1 MATPKNTP
9 RGANTPLSP
18 NRITRLQEKEDL
30 SNLNDRLAVYIDKVR
45 FLEAENA
52 GLRVRI
58 TESETEVSRELT
70 GLKAAYETELA
81 DARQTLD
88 SVAKERARLQLELG
102 KLREDYKELKAR
114 NTKKESDLAGAL
126 QRLKDLEALLNSKD
140 ASLTTALGEKRNLEL
155 DTSLGDARKQLQDE
169 MLRRVDGE
177 NRIQTLKEEL
187 EFQKN
192 LHSEELREIKRRH
205 ESRMV
210 ELDNGHQQDFE
221 SKLAEALMEMRNQH
235 ELQIKMYKDEIEKT
249 YNSKL
254 ENARQSA
261 DRSSHLVGAAHEE
274 LQQTRIRLET
284 LSTQLSQLQKQ
295 LAAREAKVRD
305 LEDALSRERDTTR
318 RLLGDKDRE
327 MAEMRQQMQQQL
339 DEYQELLDIKL
350 ALDMEI
356 CAYRKLLEGEEE
368 RLRLSPSPPP
378 TKVTGSRSSSSAALS
393 RSVHCSAQNS
403 PAKRRRPNDTD
414 SEASSFAGGAVARTR
429 ITQQAS
435 ASGRVTVDEV
445 DMEGKYVR
453 LSNKSDEDQNLGNW
467 QVKRQVG
474 SAAPII
480 FKFPVKFTLKA
491 GQRVTIWA
499 SGAGGNHSPPSDLVW
514 KTQASWGT
522 GDQFQTTLI
531 SANGEEMAMRK
542 VTRTQFEEEDDDMVA
557 HSTCGDSEYNLRS
570 RTVVCGS
577 CGLPSDKSA
586 NCSVTS
592 ASRSFRSGGISEGL
606 LPHSYVFSSST
617 PRKIL
622 IRSIW
627 MFSVQA
633 LFGFGFLVTS
643 RVPAVLAQA
652 GTCALSAAANRHKKD
667 CFSSRPASTMAQTI
681 KYLGQEEAQHIDE
694 ELFSEY
700 GFSVDQLMELAGLS
714 CATAVA
720 RAYPLTSLVKARPS
734 LLVICGPGN
743 NGGDGLVCARH
754 LKLFGY
760 EPTILYPKRPNK
772 PLFQGLTTQCQKMEI
787 QFLTEMPEARVIDE
801 AYNLVIDA
809 IFGFSFK
816 GAVREPFGSILDVLK
831 KTSVPIASI
840 DIPSGWDVEQGSAD
854 GLQPDTLI
862 SLTAPKKSASLFRG
876 RYHFLG
882 GRFVPPGL
890 ERKYQLNLPQ
900 YPDTD
905 CVLQL

>member
-9 RGANTPLSP
+9 RGASTPLSP

-30 SNLNDRLAVYIDKVR
+30 CNLNDRLAVYIDKVR
-45 FLEAENA
+45 SLEAENA

-58 TESETEVSRELT
+58 TESETEVTRELT

-114 NTKKESDLAGAL
+114 NTKKESDLNAAQ

-140 ASLTTALGEKRNLEL
+140 ASLTTALGEKRNLDVENRDLKAQVAKL
-155 DTSLGDARKQLQDE
+155 DTSASDAKKQLQDE

-221 SKLAEALMEMRNQH
+221 SKLAEALVEMRHQH

-249 YNSKL
+249 YNNKL
-254 ENARQSA
+254 ETARQSA

-274 LQQTRIRLET
+274 LQQTRIRLE
-284 LSTQLSQLQKQ
+284 SVSSQLSQLQKQ
-295 LAAREAKVRD
+295 LAAREAKIRD

-318 RLLGDKDRE
+318 RLLGEKDRE
-327 MAEMRQQMQQQL
+327 MAEMRQQMQLQL
-339 DEYQELLDIKL
+339 DEYQELLDVKL

-356 CAYRKLLEGEEE
+356 CAYRKLLEGEEQ

-378 TKVTGSRSSSSAALS
+378 TKVTGSHSSSSGAHS
-393 RSVHCSAQNS
+393 RSVHYTNQGSS
-403 PAKRRRPNDTD
+403 AKRRRANDTD

-445 DMEGKYVR
+445 DLDGKYVR

-474 SAAPII
+474 SGPSIF

-491 GQRVTIWA
+491 GHRVTIWA
-499 SGAGGNHSPPSDLVW
+499 SGAGGTHSPPSDLVW
-514 KTQASWGT
+514 KTQSSWGT
-522 GDQFQTTLI
+522 GDLFQTTLI
-531 SANGEEMAMRK
+531 SASGEEMAMRK
-542 VTRTQFEEEDDDMVA
+542 VTRIQFDEDDDDMVA

-577 CGLPSDKSA
+577 CGLPSDKST

-592 ASRSFRSGGISEGL
+592 ASRSFRSSGLSEGL
-606 LPHSYVFSSST
+606 LPQSYVFSTST
-617 PRKIL
+617 PR
-622 IRSIW
+622 R
-627 MFSVQA
+627 
-633 LFGFGFLVTS
+633 
-643 RVPAVLAQA
+643 
-652 GTCALSAAANRHKKD
+652 
-667 CFSSRPASTMAQTI
+667 
-681 KYLGQEEAQHIDE
+681 
-694 ELFSEY
+694 
-700 GFSVDQLMELAGLS
+700 
-714 CATAVA
+714 
-720 RAYPLTSLVKARPS
+720 
-734 LLVICGPGN
+734 
-743 NGGDGLVCARH
+743 NGGRLVAC
-754 LKLFGY
+754 
-760 EPTILYPKRPNK
+760 PV
-772 PLFQGLTTQCQKMEI
+772 M
-787 QFLTEMPEARVIDE
+787 
-801 AYNLVIDA
+801 
-809 IFGFSFK
+809 
-816 GAVREPFGSILDVLK
+816 
-831 KTSVPIASI
+831 
-840 DIPSGWDVEQGSAD
+840 
-854 GLQPDTLI
+854 
-862 SLTAPKKSASLFRG
+862 
-876 RYHFLG
+876 
-882 GRFVPPGL
+882 
-890 ERKYQLNLPQ
+890 
-900 YPDTD
+900 
-905 CVLQL
+905 

>member
-45 FLEAENA
+45 FLEAENS
-52 GLRVRI
+52 GLRLRI

-140 ASLTTALGEKRNLEL
+140 ASLTTALGEKRNLEVENRDLKTQIAKL

-235 ELQIKMYKDEIEKT
+235 ELQIKMYKDEIEKA
-249 YNSKL
+249 YNAKL

-274 LQQTRIRLET
+274 LQQTRIRLES
-284 LSTQLSQLQKQ
+284 LSAQLSQLQKQ

-318 RLLGDKDRE
+318 RLLGEKERE

-356 CAYRKLLEGEEE
+356 CAYRKLLEGEEQ

-378 TKVTGSRSSSSAALS
+378 TKVTGSRSSASAA
-393 RSVHCSAQNS
+393 RSMNYSSQS
-403 PAKRRRPNDTD
+403 SSAKRRRPNDTD

-445 DMEGKYVR
+445 DLDGKYVR
-453 LSNKSDEDQNLGNW
+453 LSNKADEDQNLGNW

-474 SAAPII
+474 SGVAIV

-499 SGAGGNHSPPSDLVW
+499 SGAGGTHSPPSDLVW
-514 KTQASWGT
+514 KTQPSWGT
-522 GDQFQTTLI
+522 GDMFQTTLI

-542 VTRTQFEEEDDDMVA
+542 VTRTQLEEEDDDMQVA

-577 CGLPSDKSA
+577 CGLPSDKSS

-606 LPHSYVFSSST
+606 LPHSYVFSTST
-617 PRKIL
+617 PRK
-622 IRSIW
+622 
-627 MFSVQA
+627 
-633 LFGFGFLVTS
+633 
-643 RVPAVLAQA
+643 A
-652 GTCALSAAANRHKKD
+652 GTR
-667 CFSSRPASTMAQTI
+667 
-681 KYLGQEEAQHIDE
+681 
-694 ELFSEY
+694 
-700 GFSVDQLMELAGLS
+700 MES
-714 CATAVA
+714 C
-720 RAYPLTSLVKARPS
+720 
-734 LLVICGPGN
+734 
-743 NGGDGLVCARH
+743 
-754 LKLFGY
+754 
-760 EPTILYPKRPNK
+760 
-772 PLFQGLTTQCQKMEI
+772 
-787 QFLTEMPEARVIDE
+787 
-801 AYNLVIDA
+801 
-809 IFGFSFK
+809 
-816 GAVREPFGSILDVLK
+816 
-831 KTSVPIASI
+831 PIM
-840 DIPSGWDVEQGSAD
+840 
-854 GLQPDTLI
+854 
-862 SLTAPKKSASLFRG
+862 
-876 RYHFLG
+876 
-882 GRFVPPGL
+882 
-890 ERKYQLNLPQ
+890 
-900 YPDTD
+900 
-905 CVLQL
+905 